1 MKNPNVDQIRWI
13 NRSMELRRRLKRKL
27 KTLMGNQTQEV
38 FARKINIS
46 QASLNRVLK
55 TNQDVGIDM
64 IEQICKYTG
73 STVEDLLGGP
83 EVLETH
89 TSNTD
94 PISEVDAGL
103 PRLNEFSN
111 P

>member
-1 MKNPNVDQIRWI
+1 
-13 NRSMELRRRLKRKL
+13 MELRRRLKRKL
-27 KTLMGNQTQEV
+27 KTLMGNQTQQI
-38 FARKINIS
+38 FARKIGIG
-46 QASLNRVLK
+46 QGSLNRLLK
-55 TNQDVGIDM
+55 GNQDAGIDL

-83 EVLETH
+83 EVLETN